1 MATNKKLV
9 RIVPDTT
16 DEGTARGNLDEN
28 SIDMTASYSSSVT
41 SNPAVPMLIS
51 PDSSGRG
58 IKQRLAQID
67 VDVDYLLSTTKN
79 MEGNL
84 SALNKGGD
92 EMEHKLKTI
101 VDGMRTEMNEKIQD
115 VQQAA
120 NHRYDLQI
128 SENTRL
134 QASVASLK
142 AENSQ
147 LQKKLS
153 VVLSRLDTLEGEVDS
168 EKPSILTEQFSTTSL
183 TQTSTDQRPK
193 TVM

>member
-9 RIVPDTT
+9 RIVPDSA
-16 DEGTARGNLDEN
+16 DESAARSSLDEN
-28 SIDMTASYSSSVT
+28 LVDITGSYNSSVT
-41 SNPAVPMLIS
+41 SHPAVPS
-51 PDSSGRG
+51 SGPDSSGRG

-67 VDVDYLLSTTKN
+67 IDVEYLMSTTKN
-79 MEGNL
+79 LETNV
-84 SALNKGGD
+84 SSLNKGGD
-92 EMEHKLKTI
+92 EMDRRLKVMMDTLR
-101 VDGMRTEMNEKIQD
+101 GEMNEKIQD
-115 VQQAA
+115 VQAAA

-153 VVLSRLDTLEGEVDS
+153 VVLSRLDTLEGEMDS
-168 EKPSILTEQFSTTSL
+168 EKLGNLSEQFSSASL
-183 TQTSTDQRPK
+183 SQPSTDQRPK

>member
-28 SIDMTASYSSSVT
+28 SIDMTASYSPSVT